1 MTLVNDSIYDLFTVN
16 FEMHKEGWA
25 IDELELTT
33 PFERAIYRT
42 LFVND
47 RNKRA
52 KEASES

>member
-1 MTLVNDSIYDLFTVN
+1 
-16 FEMHKEGWA
+16 MHKEGWA